1 MPRTATEVRGIVFL
15 EGVWPLAFG
24 LWSLVFG
31 LWSLALGIGS
41 LNKPDDVEP
50 SRIQVATQAQRP
62 KSKDLSPKTNLQSS
76 LLLLLPVLFIQP
88 GLQWSEVVDDRR
100 CIHLVFAGHRFQR
113 VWPRFA

>member
-1 MPRTATEVRGIVFL
+1 MPRTATEVRGIVFWR
-15 EGVWPLAFG
+15 VFG
-24 LWSLVFG
+24 LWPLVFG
-31 LWSLALGIGS
+31 LWPLALGIGS